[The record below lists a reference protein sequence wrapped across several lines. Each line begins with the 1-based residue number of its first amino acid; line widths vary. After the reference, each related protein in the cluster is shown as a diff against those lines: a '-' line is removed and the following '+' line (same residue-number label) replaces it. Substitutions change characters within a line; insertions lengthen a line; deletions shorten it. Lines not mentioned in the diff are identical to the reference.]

1 MIDTNIGA
9 PVIAALLQ
17 NMYRQMDNSANP
29 LQPRASQSPT
39 KKRIDVS
46 EMTAE
51 GDMTMISAMLR
62 NRFSETSQNEN
73 PKMPP
78 AKVDMSNVNFRPR
91 PDAQNIQKLLAHS
104 WSQVHRP

>member
-1 MIDTNIGA
+1 MIDTDIGA

-29 LQPRASQSPT
+29 LQPRAPQSPT

-62 NRFSETSQNEN
+62 NRFSVTSQNEN

-104 WSQVHRP
+104 WSQVRP